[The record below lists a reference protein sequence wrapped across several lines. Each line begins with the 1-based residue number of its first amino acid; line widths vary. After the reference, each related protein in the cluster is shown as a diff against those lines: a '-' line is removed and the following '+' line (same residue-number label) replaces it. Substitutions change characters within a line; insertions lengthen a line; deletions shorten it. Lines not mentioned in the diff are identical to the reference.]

1 MFHAGTY
8 CRLRRRFRASMLVSS
23 VAMAFMLPA
32 APAHASCTA
41 DAHGIANSG
50 GTAGLA
56 APAACPPAYGQ
67 PAGDGTGRK
76 SG

>member
-1 MFHAGTY
+1 MFHADTH
-8 CRLRRRFRASMLVSS
+8 CRLRRRLRASLLVPSI
-23 VAMAFMLPA
+23 AMAFVLPA

-56 APAACPPAYGQ
+56 ATAACPPAYGQ